1 MKHCS
6 DFKYDLKIGVAK
18 EIELLNIFETKT
30 IEVKYDRKAHIT
42 KNIFIEYESRDM
54 PSGISKTHADYY
66 CIIIKELFHIIPTD
80 ILKQKCRKYLGTS
93 RDKLGGDNN
102 TSRGILLP
110 ITEIIY

>member
-1 MKHCS
+1 MKHCP

-42 KNIFIEYESRDM
+42 KNIFIEYESRDT